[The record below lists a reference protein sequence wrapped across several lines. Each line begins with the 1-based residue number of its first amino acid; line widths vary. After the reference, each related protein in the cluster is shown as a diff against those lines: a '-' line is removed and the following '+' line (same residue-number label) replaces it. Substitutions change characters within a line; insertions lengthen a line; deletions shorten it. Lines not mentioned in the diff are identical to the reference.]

1 MQYDEIEG
9 TNLTKHRFAV
19 HCCHATL
26 RYAKCRIRLAD
37 AMLKQYASGAGN
49 LMIVML
55 TPTIV
60 LLLLN
65 RSVVVQNTL

>member
-1 MQYDEIEG
+1 M
-9 TNLTKHRFAV
+9 KHRFAV
-19 HCCHATL
+19 YCCHATL
-26 RYAKCRIRLAD
+26 RYAKCRIKATD

-60 LLLLN
+60 PLL
-65 RSVVVQNTL
+65 